1 MTGRSGSWLLLV
13 AEEALESFD
22 GFLYALGGRS
32 APGFADVAG
41 RFDRGNNDVSGNVF
55 NDCGHN
61 LVGAEAAFLG
71 AEVVEFDV
79 GHRDRHAGAASA
91 EADAGIGEA
100 KLFHRYLDRLA
111 ILGGCEGG
119 GVFATAERR
128 LNALEEVV
136 DVTRDDLRLVVDLG
150 RIDDDLVD
158 DYMVAEQGKR
168 RDVNVDLAEG
178 AEGSLAPALGIADD
192 KAGERAAAGEWGN
205 GGTLE
210 NDAGLRE
217 LGGEVIDAG
226 RDGGAEE
233 ELESDHGGDAESG
246 EHAEDNEE
254 GLHGGETEAW
264 AVGAWRQ
271 APQTR
276 LSTRVACL
284 CLPLP
289 LMAQAYTEASIKT
302 LSSLEHIR
310 LRPGMYIGRL
320 GNGTHAE
327 DGIYVL
333 IKETID
339 NCIDEFT
346 MGAGK
351 KIEVV
356 LNERT
361 VSIRDYGRGIPLG
374 KLIDCVSIIN
384 TGAKYDSETFQKSVG
399 LNGVGQKAV
408 NALAFEYRAQAFR
421 DGQTKLVEFSQG
433 KLKKDHKTVKSEER
447 TGTLV
452 EFTPDE
458 ALFGKDFK
466 FRLEFIEDML
476 WNYAF
481 LNRGLTLTLNG
492 KSFRSE
498 NGLKDLLQK
507 NLSGEPLY
515 PIVHLEG
522 EDIEVAFTHGA
533 HYGEEYYSFV
543 NGQHTTM
550 GGTHLA
556 AFREALVDTIRNFF
570 KKEYD
575 AADIRQ
581 SIDAAV
587 AVRVMEPVFESQTKT
602 KLGSAAVGPSGP
614 SLKEFIGKFMQQ
626 SLDVY
631 LHKNK
636 ETAEVLKRKI
646 EESELERKELA
657 GIRGLAR
664 DRAKKASLHN
674 KKLRDCRL
682 HLGDKNPRA
691 EESTL
696 FIVEGDSA
704 AGSLTATRDVQTQA
718 VFALKGKPLNTYGLS
733 KKVIYENEEFHLLQS
748 ALNIEEGL
756 DGLRYNKVVIA
767 TDADVDGMHIR
778 LLLISFFLQFFPDL
792 IRNGHLFILDTP
804 LFRVRNKKKTIYCYS
819 EQEKQTAVTELGATH
834 EITRFK
840 GLGEISAGEFKDF
853 IGENIRL
860 DPLTLNHLHNSDE
873 LLTFFMG
880 KNTPERQDF
889 IIGNLRIEKDL
900 VEV

>member
-1 MTGRSGSWLLLV
+1 
-13 AEEALESFD
+13 
-22 GFLYALGGRS
+22 
-32 APGFADVAG
+32 
-41 RFDRGNNDVSGNVF
+41 
-55 NDCGHN
+55 
-61 LVGAEAAFLG
+61 
-71 AEVVEFDV
+71 
-79 GHRDRHAGAASA
+79 
-91 EADAGIGEA
+91 
-100 KLFHRYLDRLA
+100 
-111 ILGGCEGG
+111 
-119 GVFATAERR
+119 
-128 LNALEEVV
+128 
-136 DVTRDDLRLVVDLG
+136 
-150 RIDDDLVD
+150 
-158 DYMVAEQGKR
+158 
-168 RDVNVDLAEG
+168 
-178 AEGSLAPALGIADD
+178 
-192 KAGERAAAGEWGN
+192 
-205 GGTLE
+205 
-210 NDAGLRE
+210 
-217 LGGEVIDAG
+217 
-226 RDGGAEE
+226 
-233 ELESDHGGDAESG
+233 
-246 EHAEDNEE
+246 
-254 GLHGGETEAW
+254 
-264 AVGAWRQ
+264 
-271 APQTR
+271 
-276 LSTRVACL
+276 
-284 CLPLP
+284 
-289 LMAQAYTEASIKT
+289 MAQAYTEASIKT

-320 GNGTHAE
+320 GNGSHAE

-333 IKETID
+333 LKETID
-339 NCIDEFT
+339 NCIDEYT
-346 MGAGK
+346 MGHGK
-351 KIEVV
+351 KIEVE
-356 LNERT
+356 LHERT
-361 VSIRDYGRGIPLG
+361 LRVRDYGRGIPLG

-408 NALAFEYRAQAFR
+408 NALALEYHAQAFR
-421 DGQTKLVEFSQG
+421 DGQTKRVEFEKG
-433 KLKKDHKTVKSEER
+433 KLKKDHKIAKSDER
-447 TGTLV
+447 AGTLI

-466 FRLEFIEDML
+466 FRAEFIEDML

-481 LNRGLTLTLNG
+481 LNRGLTLTFNG
-492 KSFRSE
+492 KAFRSE

-515 PIVHLEG
+515 PIIHLEG
-522 EDIEVAFTHGA
+522 DDIEVAFTHGG

-556 AFREALVDTIRNFF
+556 AFREALVETVRNFF
-570 KKEYD
+570 KKDFD

-587 AVRVMEPVFESQTKT
+587 SVRVMEPVFESQTKT
-602 KLGSAAVGPSGP
+602 KLGSAAVGPNGP
-614 SLKEFIGKFMQQ
+614 SLKEFVGKFIQQ

-636 ETAEVLKRKI
+636 ETAEAMKRKI
-646 EESELERKELA
+646 EESEIERKELA
-657 GIRGLAR
+657 GIRNIAR
-664 DRAKKASLHN
+664 ERAKKASLHN

-682 HLGDKNPRA
+682 HLGDRNERA
-691 EESTL
+691 EQSTL

-748 ALNIEEGL
+748 ALNIEEGM
-756 DGLRYNKVVIA
+756 DGLRYNKIVIA

-792 IRNGHLFILDTP
+792 IRNGHLYILETP
-804 LFRVRNKKKTIYCYS
+804 LFRVRNKKETIYCYS
-819 EQEKQTAVTELGATH
+819 EEEKQAAMMKLRAGH

-860 DPLTLNHLHNSDE
+860 EPVTLNHLHNSDE
-873 LLTFFMG
+873 LLGFFMG

-889 IIGNLRIEKDL
+889 IIDNLKVEKDL